1 MRHRFGLVLSG
12 GGSRGLAHA
21 GVLKALVEEGLDPDC
36 ISGTSSGALIGAL
49 HASGRDT
56 GEILDFFEKTSPI
69 RLSRLAGFGKAG
81 WLDTEKIEDDI
92 RGYFPDDS
100 FEALDRPLFV
110 SATDLERG
118 RLEVFSSGRLVR
130 PLLASSSIPFVFT
143 PTAIDGRT
151 FADGGILDNFPVDPL
166 REICEVVVGVHAT
179 PLAEKDAEALDS
191 SLSVTRRALEV
202 AMHHDARRKFDRADL
217 VLSAAGL
224 GDYATFDIKRHRE
237 IVEIG
242 YRTARDRMDEIRG
255 LLEAAGPRRGS
266 PEPARSPA

>member
-21 GVLKALVEEGLDPDC
+21 GVLKALAENDLEPDC

-49 HASGRDT
+49 HASGRDA
-56 GEILDFFEKTSPI
+56 EKILDFFATTSPI

-81 WLDTEKIEDDI
+81 WLDTEKIEADI
-92 RGYFPDDS
+92 RSYFPEDS

-118 RLEVFSSGRLVR
+118 RLQVFSSGPLVR

-143 PTAIDGRT
+143 PTAIGDRQ

-166 REICEVVVGVHAT
+166 RGICDVVVGVHAT
-179 PLAEKDAEALDS
+179 PLSEVDGEALDS
-191 SLSVTRRALEV
+191 SVAVTRRALEV
-202 AMHHDARRKFDRADL
+202 AMHHGARRKFDRADL
-217 VLSAAGL
+217 VLTAPGL

-242 YRTARDRMDEIRG
+242 YRTARDHMDEIRG
-255 LLEAAGPRRGS
+255 LLDAAGSRPEESASTPSRG
-266 PEPARSPA
+266 

>member
-21 GVLKALVEEGLDPDC
+21 GVLRALVEAGLDPDC

-81 WLDTEKIEDDI
+81 WLDTDKIEDDI
-92 RGYFPDDS
+92 RSWFPDDS

-118 RLEVFSSGRLVR
+118 RLQVFHSGPLVR

-143 PTAIDGRT
+143 PTTIGGRT

-166 REICEVVVGVHAT
+166 REICDVVVGVHAT
-179 PLAEKDAEALDS
+179 PLAEKDAGALDS

-202 AMHHDARRKFDRADL
+202 AMHHGASRKFERADL

-224 GDYATFDIKRHRE
+224 GDYATFDIRRHRE

-242 YRTARDRMDEIRG
+242 ARVAREHLAEIRA
-255 LLEAAGPRRGS
+255 LLEAADTGDTAS
-266 PEPARSPA
+266 APA